1 MLLTMPTESITLIRN
16 YSGALL
22 GTHAEQEMYKRT
34 APRLGV
40 LMMDLEL
47 ERAHADTWTNFLQGR
62 PLGTDGEALL
72 SALHSKI
79 TDLQKRIEE
88 LQEMEHDS
96 GSSSYSDFTDASDSD
111 DESSSS
117 GDEDE
122 DDATAS

>member
-40 LMMDLEL
+40 FMTDLEL
-47 ERAHADTWTNFLQGR
+47 ERVHADTWSNFLKGL
-62 PLGTDGEALL
+62 PLGTDGESLL
-72 SALHSKI
+72 STLHSKI
-79 TDLQKRIEE
+79 TELQKRIEE
-88 LQEMEHDS
+88 LEEMEHDS
-96 GSSSYSDFTDASDSD
+96 GSSSYSDFTDESDSD
-111 DESSSS
+111 DSETSSS
-117 GDEDE
+117 GDED